1 MLLMVFIIVVFNVV
15 SVVNTLDVI
24 NVREKRKRDVKM
36 RFLSK
41 KRL

>member
-1 MLLMVFIIVVFNVV
+1 VLLMVFIIVVFNVV

>member
-1 MLLMVFIIVVFNVV
+1 MVFIIVVFNVV